1 MEIIDEETGFN
12 DKTYGNAT
20 KKSETLKNTW
30 KTRYF
35 FLTDKQFEQRE
46 EEKRTGLKS
55 LTKEEANTMVCDGA
69 KFNLF
74 SFSYNL
80 KIYYENKK
88 IKNVY
93 EKTILKMDNDL
104 ELTKKVE
111 IKGKKSE

>member
-1 MEIIDEETGFN
+1 MKRPEMPDIFS
-12 DKTYGNAT
+12 TY
-20 KKSETLKNTW
+20 KEVQ
-30 KTRYF
+30 R
-35 FLTDKQFEQRE
+35 RE

-55 LTKEEANTMVCDGA
+55 LAKEEADTMVCDEA
-69 KFNLF
+69 KLNLF
-74 SFSYNL
+74 LFSYNL

-111 IKGKKSE
+111 IKGKKRE

>member
-12 DKTYGNAT
+12 DKTYEMQLKKVRHLRIPEKPDILMTSQERIQKELEKKT
-20 KKSETLKNTW
+20 KYK
-30 KTRYF
+30 
-35 FLTDKQFEQRE
+35 D
-46 EEKRTGLKS
+46 
-55 LTKEEANTMVCDGA
+55 LTKEEADTMVCDGA
-69 KFNLF
+69 KLNLF

-104 ELTKKVE
+104 ELTEKVKVKDKE
-111 IKGKKSE
+111 KE

>member
-12 DKTYGNAT
+12 DKTYEMQL
-20 KKSETLKNTW
+20 KKVRHLRIPEKPDILMTSQERIQKELEK
-30 KTRYF
+30 KTNYK
-35 FLTDKQFEQRE
+35 D
-46 EEKRTGLKS
+46 
-55 LTKEEANTMVCDGA
+55 LTKEEADTMVCDGA
-69 KFNLF
+69 KLNLF

-104 ELTKKVE
+104 ELTEKVKVKDKE
-111 IKGKKSE
+111 KE

>member
-1 MEIIDEETGFN
+1 MNSKRTNIEKLNIFDSKPKYIVTKYKCERAGIFN
-12 DKTYGNAT
+12 PYIT
-20 KKSETLKNTW
+20 
-30 KTRYF
+30 F
-35 FLTDKQFEQRE
+35 E

-55 LTKEEANTMVCDGA
+55 LTKEEADTMVCDGA
-69 KFNLF
+69 KLNLF

-104 ELTKKVE
+104 ELTEKVE
-111 IKGKKSE
+111 VKGKEKE